1 MTTKFDASVAMT
13 SSMNKACASMTGDF
27 SMEVVRTLA
36 EMYKFDAD
44 EAIRTLGLSCI
55 TIKKTKKN
63 SASASASASSASSSA
78 KPATK
83 KAPKAKWE
91 TPTCILPWCGTA
103 FPNKDFC
110 QGLRLNHGLHSQ
122 CTMKSVNG
130 GMYCTTCQKQA
141 DKNENGKP
149 TYGDVE
155 MRSKVGLLDYRDPKS
170 NKQTIPYANIMQKLK
185 IPMEVAMFQA
195 TAFGLEIPEEHLVF
209 RKTMRGRPKAARTSI
224 VSDDENKPKAKRGRP
239 KKPKKVIE
247 SATGDDLIA
256 SLVAQASISSHEP
269 ETPVEATP
277 IQVEAT
283 PIQVEA
289 TPIQVEATPIQV
301 EATPIQVEATP
312 IQVEAK
318 PEEATSS
325 ASESE
330 GEGAK
335 KKKGRRKKEL
345 TPEEIEAKKKK
356 RNEAAKKRRAAK
368 KAAAEQ
374 AAIESDEEAEF
385 QEVCKIVQ
393 DELKAMDLACDPRE
407 AARFRSKPSPRLRS
421 KKRLFRSKKQ
431 RLFRSKKRLFRSKKR
446 LFRSK
451 QRLFRSKKRLFR
463 SNPSQMPSLKK
474 SRSLMPRLI
483 WRKMKR
489 RKRRK
494 HSKSRR
500 LRSMVRITFKKSE
513 ARNFSTP
520 KVKTGLET
528 SKTMDQLPLYK
539 LKNYKKK
546 KTIKKK

>member
-407 AARFRSKPSPRLRS
+407 AAPIQVEASSAYSGRRSAYSGRRS
-421 KKRLFRSKKQ
+421 SAYSGRRSAYSG
-431 RLFRSKKRLFRSKKR
+431 RRSAYSGRSSAYSG
-446 LFRSK
+446 RSSAYSGRT
-451 QRLFRSKKRLFR
+451 Q
-463 SNPSQMPSLKK
+463 
-474 SRSLMPRLI
+474 
-483 WRKMKR
+483 
-489 RKRRK
+489 
-494 HSKSRR
+494 
-500 LRSMVRITFKKSE
+500 
-513 ARNFSTP
+513 ARCRA
-520 KVKTGLET
+520 
-528 SKTMDQLPLYK
+528 
-539 LKNYKKK
+539 
-546 KTIKKK
+546 

>member
-55 TIKKTKKN
+55 TIKKTQKK
-63 SASASASASSASSSA
+63 SASASASASAA
-78 KPATK
+78 KPAIK

-103 FPNKDFC
+103 FPNQDFC

-130 GMYCTTCQKQA
+130 GNYCTTCQKQA

-155 MRSKVGLLDYRDPKS
+155 MRSQVGLLDYREPKS

-185 IPMEVAMFQA
+185 IPIEVAMFQA
-195 TAFGLEIPEEHLVF
+195 TAFGLEIPEEHMVF

-224 VSDDENKPKAKRGRP
+224 VSDDEDKPKAKRGRP

-269 ETPVEATP
+269 E
-277 IQVEAT
+277 
-283 PIQVEA
+283 
-289 TPIQVEATPIQV
+289 
-301 EATPIQVEATP
+301 P

-318 PEEATSS
+318 PETQVEAKPEIQVEAKPEETTSS

-335 KKKGRRKKEL
+335 KKKGRSKKVL

-356 RNEAAKKRRAAK
+356 RNEAAKKRRADK

-407 AARFRSKPSPRLRS
+407 VVEVAPIQVEAAAPIQAKVDEAAPIQAKVDEAAPIQVDEVKPDAKPDNELEKEPVFDVETDMEEDEEEEEEEALQVKAVTINGTDYLQEIGG
-421 KKRLFRSKKQ
+421 KKIFD
-431 RLFRSKKRLFRSKKR
+431 
-446 LFRSK
+446 
-451 QRLFRSKKRLFR
+451 
-463 SNPSQMPSLKK
+463 PESQDWVGDLEDDGS
-474 SRSLMPRLI
+474 
-483 WRKMKR
+483 
-489 RKRRK
+489 
-494 HSKSRR
+494 
-500 LRSMVRITFKKSE
+500 ITL
-513 ARNFSTP
+513 
-520 KVKTGLET
+520 V
-528 SKTMDQLPLYK
+528 
-539 LKNYKKK
+539 
-546 KTIKKK
+546 

>member
-55 TIKKTKKN
+55 TIKKTQKK
-63 SASASASASSASSSA
+63 SASASASAA
-78 KPATK
+78 KPAIK

-103 FPNKDFC
+103 FPNQDFC

-130 GMYCTTCQKQA
+130 GNYCTTCQKQA

-155 MRSKVGLLDYRDPKS
+155 MRSQVGLLDYREPKS

-185 IPMEVAMFQA
+185 IPIEVAMFQA

-209 RKTMRGRPKAARTSI
+209 RKTMRGRPKKAPSA
-224 VSDDENKPKAKRGRP
+224 VDSDDEDKPKAKRGRP
-239 KKPKKVIE
+239 KKPKKVIV

-269 ETPVEATP
+269 EP

-283 PIQVEA
+283 PTQVEA
-289 TPIQVEATPIQV
+289 TPE
-301 EATPIQVEATP
+301 IQVEATP

-318 PEEATSS
+318 PEIQVEATPIQVEATPEETTSS

-335 KKKGRRKKEL
+335 KKKGRSKKVL

-356 RNEAAKKRRAAK
+356 RNEAAKKRRADK

-374 AAIESDEEAEF
+374 AAIESDDEAEF
-385 QEVCKIVQ
+385 QEICKIVQ

-407 AARFRSKPSPRLRS
+407 VVEAAPIQVEAAPIQAKVDEAAPIQVEAAAPIQVDEVKPDANPDAELEKESVFDAETDMEEDEEEEEEEALQVKAVTINGTDYLQEIGG
-421 KKRLFRSKKQ
+421 KKIFD
-431 RLFRSKKRLFRSKKR
+431 
-446 LFRSK
+446 
-451 QRLFRSKKRLFR
+451 
-463 SNPSQMPSLKK
+463 PESQDWVGDLEDDGS
-474 SRSLMPRLI
+474 
-483 WRKMKR
+483 
-489 RKRRK
+489 
-494 HSKSRR
+494 
-500 LRSMVRITFKKSE
+500 ITL
-513 ARNFSTP
+513 
-520 KVKTGLET
+520 V
-528 SKTMDQLPLYK
+528 
-539 LKNYKKK
+539 
-546 KTIKKK
+546 